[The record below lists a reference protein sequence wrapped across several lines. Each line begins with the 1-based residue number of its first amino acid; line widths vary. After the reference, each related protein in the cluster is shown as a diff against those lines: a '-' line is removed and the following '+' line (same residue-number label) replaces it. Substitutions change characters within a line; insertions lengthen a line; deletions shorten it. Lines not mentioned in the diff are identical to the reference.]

1 MTDADDIRTLARDV
15 RDRVQTASTE
25 DDIRGLA
32 DRAIDEIN
40 RIADEA
46 VGKAR
51 QVNTLMR
58 RLAELLE
65 NDDAQQP

>member
-1 MTDADDIRTLARDV
+1 MTDADDIRMVASSVKARV
-15 RDRVQTASTE
+15 EKASTE

-40 RIADEA
+40 RIADDA
-46 VGKAR
+46 VGRAR
-51 QVNTLMR
+51 QVNALMQ

-65 NDDAQQP
+65 NDDAQP